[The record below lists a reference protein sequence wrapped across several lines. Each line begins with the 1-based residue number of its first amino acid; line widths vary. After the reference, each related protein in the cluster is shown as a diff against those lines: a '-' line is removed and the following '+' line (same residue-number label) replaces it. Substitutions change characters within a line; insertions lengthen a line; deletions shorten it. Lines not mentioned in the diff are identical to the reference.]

1 MKQNIVKGQKNI
13 KVSFSKKDNKIDKI
27 LAKLPKEKRKD
38 SDKTNKENEDI
49 IFDTQKSKDH
59 KRLH

>member
-49 IFDTQKSKDH
+49 IFDTQKLKDH